1 LFQTANKEKKSRI
14 FQKRGRIA
22 RYQLNEGKESI
33 ICLGKKHNIK
43 RGKPGEN
50 RLKTWKKELKKFKN
64 RGGMPKKKLEKS

>member
-1 LFQTANKEKKSRI
+1 
-14 FQKRGRIA
+14 
-22 RYQLNEGKESI
+22 
-33 ICLGKKHNIK
+33 LGKKHNIK